1 MVTAK
6 RHIYFDTNQQL
17 WRRRLCSLLYTS
29 HESVLLLAGCCCCWP
44 ELLDDGCLFCFFFYS
59 CASAAAADAAAVG
72 DEDKI
77 QLKLNWNGVD
87 ESMNGHPLLRGVSI
101 YTAHTVCVCVL
112 RVFRTYLM
120 T

>member
-1 MVTAK
+1 MMDA
-6 RHIYFDTNQQL
+6 
-17 WRRRLCSLLYTS
+17 SS
-29 HESVLLLAGCCCCWP
+29 A
-44 ELLDDGCLFCFFFYS
+44 FFYS
-59 CASAAAADAAAVG
+59 CASAATAAAAAVG

-87 ESMNGHPLLRGVSI
+87 QSMNGHPLLRGVSI
-101 YTAHTVCVCVL
+101 YIHTLCVCVL